1 MKISKV
7 QLRGVVLEELES
19 CKAGDTYVSIAD
31 DVMNEVRSDT
41 RAAIKRIPSF
51 AQASE
56 TTSRLDAI
64 LARRELLDQITAT
77 VDLDRLD
84 QKSAFL
90 EAAESYLQDQVPQN
104 LIDIAIDIKQR
115 K

>member
-7 QLRGVVLEELES
+7 QLRAIILEELES
-19 CKAGDTYVSIAD
+19 YKIGDAYVSIAN

-41 RAAIKRIPSF
+41 RTPIKRIPSF
-51 AQASE
+51 SQASE
-56 TTSRLDAI
+56 TTSRLGAI
-64 LARRELLDQITAT
+64 LANRESLDQIAAT
-77 VDLDRLD
+77 LDLTRLD
-84 QKSAFL
+84 QKRAFL
-90 EAAESYLQDQVPQN
+90 EAAESYLRDQVPQN